1 MMKETRTKS
10 KSAGVKYQKSGV
22 ESAVAAAVAATNQR
36 RQWARL
42 PNYLF
47 LPFICLLDGRK
58 KVEAISALTFFL
70 LFLLFLLFLFFFL
83 HLFVGL
89 KFHVDGT
96 FRSFLFRRRF
106 LLKLP
111 ASKQQ
116 EMLLMLLSLLLDV
129 V

>member
-58 KVEAISALTFFL
+58 KEEAISALTFFL
-70 LFLLFLLFLFFFL
+70 FFLFFLFFFL

-111 ASKQQ
+111 ASKQR